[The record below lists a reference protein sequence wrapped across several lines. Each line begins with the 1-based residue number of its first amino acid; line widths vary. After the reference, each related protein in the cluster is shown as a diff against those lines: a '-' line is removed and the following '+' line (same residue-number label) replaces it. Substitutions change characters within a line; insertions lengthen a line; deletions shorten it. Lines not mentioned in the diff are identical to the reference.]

1 MNNVEAVASKQY
13 TKSAFFYCTMSI
25 GPNLISVLESV
36 LPRILTQACR
46 DVGNPAY
53 GCFDRNW
60 WHYRIRDFASIIL
73 QQGGYAVYTASKVC
87 DPSLA
92 PPAFAASLAA
102 GSCRFWNARA
112 VRHGAFEE
120 YYPWEQGYPPLAF
133 STLAVAKLVA
143 EGFIP
148 EKEVHAG
155 LAIAAK
161 QLATRFEPK
170 AANQQIAGLAALAW
184 LKNIAPELVS
194 DEALAS
200 QKKKSLALQTTE
212 GWFWE
217 YDGPDIGYL
226 SVTLDCLW
234 DLVDA
239 TGDPDYRHAADQ
251 ALAFIHNVTA
261 LPRCGLGMLNA
272 RNTDYVVPYG
282 IARYLADGSPD
293 QQAQA
298 ASLLEIFYA
307 DTHTPSHFFKAVDDR
322 YWCHYIGHSVARAI
336 AVLNRTDFE
345 NPANQPSEPPSVLL
359 LDECGYVFRKLRCG
373 TLSIALRKG
382 GVFSIHDG
390 DDTLADFG
398 WLVTSGRRQYAS
410 HWWNREWTILHTSD
424 SDEVSGAL
432 VPHKEVES
440 NPWMHMGLRIASL
453 VFGKSIIGLLKKVMI
468 FKKSKSPYTF
478 RRVIAVEND
487 AVVVHDEIAGLRPG
501 DAVAPATRSSKRHV
515 ASADS
520 YHAEDALLAKDWTA
534 ARETHH
540 EADHFTATTRIPLSK
555 RVPTQT
561 QT

>member
-1 MNNVEAVASKQY
+1 
-13 TKSAFFYCTMSI
+13 MSI
-25 GPNLISVLESV
+25 AQNLQTTIESV

-73 QQGGYAVYTASKVC
+73 QQGGYTVLKASEVC
-87 DPSLA
+87 DSALITKN
-92 PPAFAASLAA
+92 FAKSIAG
-102 GSCRFWNARA
+102 GSCRFWNTRA
-112 VRHGAFEE
+112 CRHGAFEE

-143 EGFIP
+143 EGVVP
-148 EKEVHAG
+148 ETEAHAG
-155 LAIAAK
+155 LAIAAR

-184 LKNIAPELVS
+184 LKKVSPGLVS
-194 DEALAS
+194 DETFAN
-200 QKKKSLALQTTE
+200 QKRKSLALQTDE

-226 SVTLDCLW
+226 SVTIDCLW

-345 NPANQPSEPPSVLL
+345 NLADQPSEPPSVLS
-359 LDECGYVFRKLRCG
+359 LDECGYVFRKLPCG

-390 DDTLADFG
+390 EAALADFG
-398 WLVTSGRRQYAS
+398 WLVASRRRQYAS
-410 HWWNREWTILHTSD
+410 HWWSRDWSILHTSV

-440 NPWMHMGLRIASL
+440 TPWMHIGLRIASL

-478 RRVIAVEND
+478 QRVITVEND
-487 AVVVHDEIAGLRPG
+487 AVVIHDEIAGLRPG
-501 DAVAPATRSSKRHV
+501 DAVTPATRSSKRHV

-520 YHAEDALLAKDWTA
+520 YHAEDALLARGWTA

-540 EADHFTATTRIPLSK
+540 EADRFTATTRIPQKS
-555 RVPTQT
+555 RA
-561 QT
+561 